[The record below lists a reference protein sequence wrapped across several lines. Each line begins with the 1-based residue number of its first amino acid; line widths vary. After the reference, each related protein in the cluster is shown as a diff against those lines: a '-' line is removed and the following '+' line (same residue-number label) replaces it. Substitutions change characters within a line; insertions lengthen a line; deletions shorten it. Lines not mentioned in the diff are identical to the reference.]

1 MAVSYYDTRMIANY
15 VSSQI
20 VFCLVCW
27 PCAPIPLCM
36 DSLKVLPQYH
46 QYCWFHLQY
55 HHHHHGFPTNY
66 HQSYSNPPGEDD
78 ISDLIMI
85 KYGNVTVSLTMMMW
99 IYKTES
105 KSSTRHVFKYPCDT
119 IILLDRRILWTCEK
133 ERKTMSP
140 WWPYL
145 KTQDVMHRCPSC
157 HCIVGR
163 SSTINSESLK
173 KETRVKHRISLNR
186 TTDPCMYC

>member
-1 MAVSYYDTRMIANY
+1 MAVSSYDTRMIANY

-46 QYCWFHLQY
+46 QYCLFHLQY

-66 HQSYSNPPGEDD
+66 HQSYSNPPGGDD

-99 IYKTES
+99 ICKTES
-105 KSSTRHVFKYPCDT
+105 KSSTGLWLKSCFQVPMWHNHIIRSKNDEHVKKND
-119 IILLDRRILWTCEK
+119 K
-133 ERKTMSP
+133 P
-140 WWPYL
+140 WVQSVQ
-145 KTQDVMHRCPSC
+145 KV
-157 HCIVGR
+157 
-163 SSTINSESLK
+163 
-173 KETRVKHRISLNR
+173 VKRF
-186 TTDPCMYC
+186 